1 MTRLLVASTW
11 KSTSRLLVAAA
22 LIVMALATSADAK
35 SPVRFTPDGTTILV
49 NKDVGT
55 ERWAISLDTE
65 RATVSGNVLIGAD
78 DARFLWCGITDALG
92 DPTDLA
98 QQTLVMHCF
107 YGDPCTDVAS
117 CASGFSGWHS
127 IGEVQIPGT
136 FFLP

>member
-1 MTRLLVASTW
+1 MTRLLVA
-11 KSTSRLLVAAA
+11 LGV
-22 LIVMALATSADAK
+22 VMALATSAHAK

-65 RATVSGNVLIGAD
+65 RATVSGNVLIGAA

-92 DPTDLA
+92 DPTNLA

-117 CASGFSGWHS
+117 CDAGFSGWHS